1 MQRATKNPQARYSG
15 NNKIVYIIFSGF
27 LALLLPLVVIAA
39 LTNQEI
45 RPEAAT
51 STFSFVVEPAVGTDV
66 YFDPGTTTLTNDTP
80 IRVMANYPAKNVVFA
95 KIVATFDPSKIRLTS
110 EISSNPAMTTVVQ
123 KSSMAEAN
131 ANGKFTVVTAS
142 SPADTP
148 LSGNFML
155 ATFNISPFAGVTSG
169 TTNINFVT
177 NEMQIV
183 DNNTQALPITPG
195 NLIINFNNS
204 VGTPL
209 PTVPPSIVP
218 SIFVPTNIP
227 FPTNTKIPGVT
238 NSPAVTKLPDN
249 QPSEAPGDEK
259 GKSESVGNKD
269 HERQLDNDVV
279 PGAVRKKLGDYNDDD
294 KVDFKDLIDWVKG
307 LFGLRPPEVKPNE
320 LQQINLTP
328 TTPPGI

>member
-1 MQRATKNPQARYSG
+1 MQRVTKNPRATYSG

-45 RPEAAT
+45 RPKAAT

-95 KIVATFDPSKIRLTS
+95 KIVATFDPSKIRMTS

-123 KSSMAEAN
+123 KSSMADAN
-131 ANGKFTVVTAS
+131 ASGKFTVVTAS

-155 ATFNISPFAGVTSG
+155 ATFNISPLSGVTSG

-209 PTVPPSIVP
+209 PTIPPTLVP
-218 SIFVPTNIP
+218 SIFVPTN
-227 FPTNTKIPGVT
+227 TGMPGVT
-238 NSPAVTKLPDN
+238 NSPVLTKTPENPNETPGDN
-249 QPSEAPGDEK
+249 QGEDEK

-269 HERQLDNDVV
+269 HERQIENGVV
-279 PGAVRKKLGDYNDDD
+279 PGVVRKKLGDYNNDD

-320 LQQINLTP
+320 LPQINLTP